1 MENKVEEN
9 KEDTSE
15 KVNKKN
21 EQKDVKDEAKKEEE
35 KPEKTETDKNENKSD
50 EQIKKLETEKLEI
63 EDELKKKKDE
73 CSNYVDLLK
82 RSRAEFDNY
91 RKRTDKEKKSMY
103 DMGFSDAIKE
113 ILPTIDNLER
123 ALKSTKDK
131 DNDIY
136 KGVEMTLKVLTD
148 ALSKNGVTEIKTEGE
163 KFDPEYH
170 NAVMHI
176 DDKNYGENAIVEV
189 LQKGYKYKDT
199 VIRYSMVK
207 VAN

>member
-1 MENKVEEN
+1 
-9 KEDTSE
+9 
-15 KVNKKN
+15 
-21 EQKDVKDEAKKEEE
+21 
-35 KPEKTETDKNENKSD
+35 
-50 EQIKKLETEKLEI
+50 
-63 EDELKKKKDE
+63 
-73 CSNYVDLLK
+73 
-82 RSRAEFDNY
+82 
-91 RKRTDKEKKSMY
+91 
-103 DMGFSDAIKE
+103 MGFSDAIKE